1 MNTYRTEIEDDA
13 PGSELINVY
22 RVGALGDNAELVNT
36 ITGKAAR
43 EYIDRF
49 IADCEE
55 RDYEETI
62 AGKLARPDERR

>member
-1 MNTYRTEIEDDA
+1 MNTYRTEIENDA

-62 AGKLARPDERR
+62 AGGIVTGKIRR